1 VSTTGIRS
9 ALGQPT
15 AEGNL
20 MEEANSSAAEPGPL
34 AGYSSHEV
42 TPDQALGPFGDAATL
57 TSLPAR
63 FQPEIS

>member
-1 VSTTGIRS
+1 
-9 ALGQPT
+9 
-15 AEGNL
+15 